1 MWLALDLKASIVN
14 IPCLISFVPFSLQS
28 TRKRLFKLSHLEPQ
42 FFKNFKP
49 RNSWSLLIGH
59 YRPLLKTYTVVEVSV
74 KSEFFFPFLQNSRI
88 VFGGFIQSGSFSS
101 TLTNSLDEIDS
112 EDNRLINPLN
122 CINKMNWDLLSRG
135 IPIPWYRFHIQ
146 TSSISQFSTAII
158 FNNLSPPLASNLMTM
173 FVAETKDKKTKT
185 VPYFSV
191 FPISFCKG
199 IL

>member
-14 IPCLISFVPFSLQS
+14 IPCLILFVPFSLQS

-42 FFKNFKP
+42 FFKYFKP
-49 RNSWSLLIGH
+49 RNSWSLLISH

-88 VFGGFIQSGSFSS
+88 VFGGSIQSLVRFPLRLPIPW
-101 TLTNSLDEIDS
+101 TRYS

-122 CINKMNWDLLSRG
+122 CINKMNWDLLSRWT
-135 IPIPWYRFHIQ
+135 PIPWYRFHIQ
-146 TSSISQFSTAII
+146 TSSISQFSTATIS
-158 FNNLSPPLASNLMTM
+158 NNLSPPFASNLITM
-173 FVAETKDKKTKT
+173 FVAETKDKKTKA

-191 FPISFCKG
+191 FPISFGEG

>member
-14 IPCLISFVPFSLQS
+14 IPCLILFVPFSLQS

-42 FFKNFKP
+42 FFKYFKP
-49 RNSWSLLIGH
+49 RNSWSLLISH

-74 KSEFFFPFLQNSRI
+74 KSEFFFPFFKIRE
-88 VFGGFIQSGSFSS
+88 SS
-101 TLTNSLDEIDS
+101 SAVSYSLVRFPLRLPIPWTRYS

-122 CINKMNWDLLSRG
+122 CINKMNWDLLSRW

-146 TSSISQFSTAII
+146 TSSISQFSTATI
-158 FNNLSPPLASNLMTM
+158 FNNLSPPFASNLMTM

-191 FPISFCKG
+191 FPISFCEG

>member
-14 IPCLISFVPFSLQS
+14 IPCLILFVPFSLQS

-42 FFKNFKP
+42 FFKYFKP
-49 RNSWSLLIGH
+49 RNSWSLLISH

-74 KSEFFFPFLQNSRI
+74 KSEFFFPFFKI
-88 VFGGFIQSGSFSS
+88 PESS
-101 TLTNSLDEIDS
+101 SAVSYSLVRFPLRLPIPWTRYS

-122 CINKMNWDLLSRG
+122 CINKMNWDLLSRW
-135 IPIPWYRFHIQ
+135 IPIPWHRFHIQ
-146 TSSISQFSTAII
+146 TSSISQFSTATI
-158 FNNLSPPLASNLMTM
+158 FNNLSPPFASNLITM

-191 FPISFCKG
+191 FPISFCEG

>member
-14 IPCLISFVPFSLQS
+14 IPCLILFVPFSLQS

-49 RNSWSLLIGH
+49 RNSWSLLISH

-74 KSEFFFPFLQNSRI
+74 KSEFFFLFFKIRESSSAVSYSPVRFPLRLP
-88 VFGGFIQSGSFSS
+88 IQSM
-101 TLTNSLDEIDS
+101 DS

-122 CINKMNWDLLSRG
+122 CINKMNWDLLSRW

-146 TSSISQFSTAII
+146 TSSIPQFSTAII
-158 FNNLSPPLASNLMTM
+158 FNNLSPPFASNLITM
-173 FVAETKDKKTKT
+173 FVAETRDKKKKT
-185 VPYFSV
+185 VPYFRV
-191 FPISFCKG
+191 FPISFCEG